1 MNIEQLI
8 DSLRFRFGASGV
20 DNARRV
26 AEELVAHVLNC
37 KPLEIYT
44 KRDIQPKNQTEQLG
58 LIKQIEPLAQRIENG
73 EPLQYVVGHVDF
85 FGLQIKCDRRALIPR
100 PETELLV
107 EEVLSSSS
115 SIWEHKPTSVIDVG
129 TGSGC
134 IALTL
139 AKQCPDA
146 NVSAVDLS
154 AEALELAQ
162 ENAQLNGL
170 QGRVLWLENDLL
182 QGVAEDSATAVV
194 ANLPYISTSDYQM
207 LSPSVRDY
215 EPQTALESAPTGME
229 LIRQLAE
236 QARHVLLPGGM
247 LFLEFGHHQ
256 GALVRECLEK
266 LGYRNVQIK
275 HDLAGHERMAIAMN
289 P

>member
-26 AEELVAHVLNC
+26 AEELTAHLLNC

-44 KRDIQPKNQTEQLG
+44 KRDIQPKNEVEQLC
-58 LIKQIEPLAQRIENG
+58 LIKQIEPLAKRIENG

-100 PETELLV
+100 PETEWLV
-107 EEVLSSSS
+107 DEVLCSP
-115 SIWEHKPTSVIDVG
+115 IWEHKPTSVIDVG

-139 AKQCPDA
+139 AKQHPDA
-146 NVSAVDLS
+146 NLIAVDLS

-162 ENAQLNGL
+162 ENAQLNDL
-170 QGRVLWLENDLL
+170 KDRVLCVKTICSKAL
-182 QGVAEDSATAVV
+182 QRT
-194 ANLPYISTSDYQM
+194 
-207 LSPSVRDY
+207 
-215 EPQTALESAPTGME
+215 APTPWSPIF
-229 LIRQLAE
+229 LISRRATTKCSRRRC
-236 QARHVLLPGGM
+236 ATTNRRRRSK
-247 LFLEFGHHQ
+247 
-256 GALVRECLEK
+256 VRPPEW
-266 LGYRNVQIK
+266 N
-275 HDLAGHERMAIAMN
+275 
-289 P
+289 

>member
-26 AEELVAHVLNC
+26 AEELVAHLLNC

-44 KRDIQPKNQTEQLG
+44 KRDIQPKNQTEQLR
-58 LIKQIEPLAQRIENG
+58 LIKQIEPLAKRIENG

-107 EEVLSSSS
+107 DEVLCS
-115 SIWEHKPTSVIDVG
+115 SIWKHKPTSVIDVG

-139 AKQCPDA
+139 AKQRPDA

-162 ENAQLNGL
+162 ENAQLNDL

-182 QGVAEDSATAVV
+182 QGVAEGSADAVV
-194 ANLPYISTSDYQM
+194 ANLPYISSIDYQM
-207 LSPSVRDY
+207 LSPSVRDH

-229 LIRQLAE
+229 LIQQLAE
-236 QARHVLLPGGM
+236 QARYVLLPGGM
-247 LFLEFGHHQ
+247 LFLEFGHNQ

-275 HDLAGHERMAIAMN
+275 HDLAGHERMAIAVN

>member
-26 AEELVAHVLNC
+26 AEELIAHVLNC

-44 KRDIQPKNQTEQLG
+44 KESIQPINQIEQLG
-58 LIKQIEPLAQRIENG
+58 LIKRIEPLAKRIENG

-107 EEVLSSSS
+107 EEVLCS
-115 SIWEHKPTSVIDVG
+115 SIWKHKPTPVIDVG

-139 AKQCPDA
+139 AKQRPDA
-146 NVSAVDLS
+146 DLIAVDLS
-154 AEALELAQ
+154 PEALELAR
-162 ENAQLNGL
+162 ENAQLNDL
-170 QGRVLWLENDLL
+170 EGRVLWLENDLL
-182 QGVAEDSATAVV
+182 EGFAEGSADAVV
-194 ANLPYISTSDYQM
+194 ANLPYISSGDYQM
-207 LSPSVRDY
+207 LSSSVRDH
-215 EPQTALESAPTGME
+215 EPQTALESAPSGME
-229 LIRQLAE
+229 LIRKLAE
-236 QARHVLLPGGM
+236 QGRNVLLPGGM
-247 LFLEFGHHQ
+247 LFLEFGHNQ

-266 LGYRNVQIK
+266 LRYHNVVIK
-275 HDLAGHERMAIAMN
+275 HDLAGHERMTIAVN